1 MTPCPGADG
10 RLTTLER
17 VSELSE
23 TTPQPARPPRTADPE
38 PPQDEVI
45 RPLPPAPRPVPGQPY
60 AQAPVPA
67 AGHPPRSATPPPQPV
82 APAPQ
87 RIPAEPGQPAL
98 GPQYAQ
104 PEPGPQFAEPAPGP
118 HFADPQAAPG
128 PHAQAAPGPQ
138 FADPQAAPGPH
149 ASPAPGPQFFERQP
163 VPGPPFADVQV
174 PQALPGRPHV
184 PTGPGPQHVQPQAP
198 TPEPFGPQQPHGVG
212 GAQPGGPAQGPQPAP
227 GPGPAQAPHAPTETP
242 RTLQYRFDGPEDAP
256 VLVIGP
262 SLGTTWHMWDRQ
274 IPELTQHWRVFRYDL
289 PGHGGAP
296 AHAAPSVA
304 ELADRLIAT
313 LDGLGVQRFGYAGC
327 SIGGAVGADLAL
339 RHPHRVASLA
349 LVASSPR
356 FGTADEFRQRGV
368 IVRTNGLEPMART
381 APERWFTPGFAA
393 AQPAIVEWAVQ
404 MVRTTDPGCY
414 IAACEALAAFDIRDH
429 LGRIGVPTLVLVGAE
444 DQVTGPAEARTL
456 VAGIPDARLAL
467 VPGASHLAPVE
478 QPAAVCDL
486 LLTHFSTAW
495 QDAPAAPPVPPLVPG
510 PATPA
515 TSFAPIA
522 EIAPASGLPEAAGPQ
537 RESGHERG
545 TKVRREVLGD
555 AHVDAVNASTD
566 VFTEDFQELVTRYA
580 WGEVW
585 SREGLDRRT
594 RSCITL
600 TALVASGHL
609 EGLAAHVRAALRNG
623 LTPAEIKEVLLQS
636 AVYCGIP
643 AAGAAFTIAQSVIQ
657 EETTPPA

>member
-1 MTPCPGADG
+1 MRDERVG
-10 RLTTLER
+10 R
-17 VSELSE
+17 VSE
-23 TTPQPARPPRTADPE
+23 TPTN
-38 PPQDEVI
+38 
-45 RPLPPAPRPVPGQPY
+45 
-60 AQAPVPA
+60 
-67 AGHPPRSATPPPQPV
+67 TM
-82 APAPQ
+82 
-87 RIPAEPGQPAL
+87 
-98 GPQYAQ
+98 
-104 PEPGPQFAEPAPGP
+104 
-118 HFADPQAAPG
+118 
-128 PHAQAAPGPQ
+128 
-138 FADPQAAPGPH
+138 
-149 ASPAPGPQFFERQP
+149 
-163 VPGPPFADVQV
+163 
-174 PQALPGRPHV
+174 
-184 PTGPGPQHVQPQAP
+184 
-198 TPEPFGPQQPHGVG
+198 
-212 GAQPGGPAQGPQPAP
+212 
-227 GPGPAQAPHAPTETP
+227 
-242 RTLQYRFDGPEDAP
+242 QYRFDGPEDAP

-274 IPELTQHWRVFRYDL
+274 VPELTQHWRVFRYDL

-429 LGRIGVPTLVLVGAE
+429 LARIGVPTLVLVGAE

-495 QDAPAAPPVPPLVPG
+495 QEAPAAPPAPPPVPG

-515 TSFAPIA
+515 ASFAPIA
-522 EIAPASGLPEAAGPQ
+522 EIAPAHGLPEATGPR

-566 VFTEDFQELVTRYA
+566 PFTEDFQELVTRYA

-609 EGLAAHVRAALRNG
+609 EGLAAHTRAALRNG